1 MPKTKMIQGNQAKLV
16 ENMRPA
22 RFNRQRLR
30 GPAVEATDHE
40 IAQGRSC
47 FGDGGWVCKETR
59 PDLSCQVS
67 FGQNCFPQP
76 TVGELTQGAAM

>member
-1 MPKTKMIQGNQAKLV
+1 
-16 ENMRPA
+16 MRPV
-22 RFNRQRLR
+22 RFSRQRLR
-30 GPAVEATDHE
+30 DTKAKATDYE

-67 FGQNCFPQP
+67 FGQSCFPSP
-76 TVGELTQGAAM
+76 TVGELAQ